1 MADWLLVFIGS
12 AVPRSSS
19 MQQSTPLARG
29 VSSGRCQAVTRNR
42 PTPVSCKYGS
52 FPDCHCSSSMST
64 SIICSSHL
72 LVFYVCPSPFS
83 NPLSPILFLPPLSS
97 HLLPPSLPFFSSPPS
112 FPPLPLIPFL
122 SSPPSFPPRLPKPI
136 HFTQTSSSTLAST
149 RSWSPRISSKTH
161 CCAQHLISFSLLP
174 SPPPPLSPSSSSF
187 LLFFPRSCHFCLE
200 IPPAFSSSSFPRH
213 TFIVHSHRRAVKCFQ
228 KAVDLQPSYTE
239 AAICL
244 GDVLFAMGDE
254 V

>member
-1 MADWLLVFIGS
+1 MS
-12 AVPRSSS
+12 VP
-19 MQQSTPLARG
+19 PL
-29 VSSGRCQAVTRNR
+29 S
-42 PTPVSCKYGS
+42 PLS
-52 FPDCHCSSSMST
+52 FLP
-64 SIICSSHL
+64 
-72 LVFYVCPSPFS
+72 
-83 NPLSPILFLPPLSS
+83 PLSPILFLPSSSS
-97 HLLPPSLPFFSSPPS
+97 HPRPYPSSHPLPLIPSLLPSPSSHPLPPSLPPIPS
-112 FPPLPLIPFL
+112 LPFL

-161 CCAQHLISFSLLP
+161 CCVQHLL
-174 SPPPPLSPSSSSF
+174 PPPFPSSSSF
-187 LLFFPRSCHFCLE
+187 FLFFPRSCHFCLV
-200 IPPAFSSSSFPRH
+200 IPPAFSSSSLPRH

-228 KAVDLQPSYTE
+228 KAVDLQSSHTE